1 MRETI
6 ERSHVETKAQKK
18 HKRVV
23 KTQVKAEE
31 LKQIRKENKDMTD
44 YIIYV
49 ENECAMM
56 LEDATPVM
64 SYRQWLEENE
74 R

>member
-18 HKRVV
+18 HHRVV

-31 LKQIRKENKDMTD
+31 LKQIRKENADMTD
-44 YIIYV
+44 YILYITDLI
-49 ENECAMM
+49 ENVNPIEPITYA
-56 LEDATPVM
+56 
-64 SYRQWLEENE
+64 SWLKENE